1 LGFCED
7 TNKVNSIF
15 ICDFIFTL
23 YALPSQMESKS
34 RNGHMGKEKKHKK
47 KAVVL
52 KVVGFGSLLDHESRY
67 F

>member
-1 LGFCED
+1 LGFGED

-34 RNGHMGKEKKHKK
+34 RNGHLGKEKKQKR
-47 KAVVL
+47 AVVL
-52 KVVGFGSLLDHESRY
+52 KIVGFGSLVDHESKY